1 MVTSAAPALVSQA
14 PASQAVITSASAV
27 NATPTTSA
35 APLEPITK
43 PDVAVIHD
51 TVVDGDE
58 GLWIHEIPDDK
69 DGDVSD
75 LQNLHDTNVM
85 TNDPYF
91 VALLFATL
99 VAAGMF
105 GVLMAFYR
113 RREATERKLAARRD
127 DGDQN

>member
-1 MVTSAAPALVSQA
+1 
-14 PASQAVITSASAV
+14 
-27 NATPTTSA
+27 
-35 APLEPITK
+35 
-43 PDVAVIHD
+43 
-51 TVVDGDE
+51 
-58 GLWIHEIPDDK
+58 
-69 DGDVSD
+69 
-75 LQNLHDTNVM
+75 M

-113 RREATERKLAARRD
+113 RREVTERKLAARRD